1 MDLLKE
7 QNESNKQFFP
17 KVINGQ
23 QEIEREER
31 ERDRESFSILG
42 KAMFSKNTGN

>member
-1 MDLLKE
+1 MKVI
-7 QNESNKQFFP
+7 SSFFQ

-42 KAMFSKNTGN
+42 KAMFSNNTGN

>member
-23 QEIEREER
+23 QEIEREEP
-31 ERDRESFSILG
+31 ERDRESLSILG
-42 KAMFSKNTGN
+42 KAMFSNNTGN